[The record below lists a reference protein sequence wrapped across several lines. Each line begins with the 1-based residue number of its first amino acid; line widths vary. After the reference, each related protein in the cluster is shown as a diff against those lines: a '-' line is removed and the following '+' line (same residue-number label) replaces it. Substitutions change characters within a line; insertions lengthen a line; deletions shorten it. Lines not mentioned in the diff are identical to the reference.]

1 MKGSK
6 DIKGIERRMSDKIC
20 IVVTSSDR
28 RVIKT
33 ALQYARRTVTE
44 KFMEDTKVFLFGPS
58 EEVIAYDTELQDFL
72 KRYMEVEKKVLACKW
87 CSDDYGVSD
96 RLRDLGVTVEYIGV
110 FVSQAIRDGYTPMV
124 W

>member
-1 MKGSK
+1 
-6 DIKGIERRMSDKIC
+6 MSDKIC
-20 IVVTSSDR
+20 VVIASSDR

-44 KFMEDTKVFLFGPS
+44 KFMNDTKVFLFGPS

-72 KRYMEVEKKVLACKW
+72 KRYLDVGKEVLACKW

-96 RLRDLGVTVEYIGV
+96 TLTELGVKVEYIGV
-110 FVSQAIRDGYTPMV
+110 LVSKAIEVGYVPMV

>member
-1 MKGSK
+1 MNNPSFWGL
-6 DIKGIERRMSDKIC
+6 RMSDKIC

-28 RVIKT
+28 RGIKT
-33 ALQYARRTVTE
+33 SLQYARRTVTE
-44 KFMEDTKVFLFGPS
+44 KFMKDTKVFLFGPS

-72 KRYMEVEKKVLACKW
+72 KRYMDVGKKVLACKW

-96 RLRDLGVTVEYIGV
+96 RLADLGVTVEYIGV
-110 FVSQAIRDGYTPMV
+110 LVSQAIRGGYTPMV

>member
-1 MKGSK
+1 
-6 DIKGIERRMSDKIC
+6 MSDKIC
-20 IVVTSSDR
+20 IVVASSDR

-44 KFMEDTKVFLFGPS
+44 KFMNDTKVFLFGPS

-72 KRYMEVEKKVLACKW
+72 KRYLDVRKEVLACKW

-96 RLRDLGVTVEYIGV
+96 ALTELGVKVEYIGV
-110 FVSQAIRDGYTPMV
+110 LVSQAIEQGYVPMV

>member
-1 MKGSK
+1 MG
-6 DIKGIERRMSDKIC
+6 DKVC
-20 IVVTSSDR
+20 IVVTSSDK

-44 KFMEDTKVFLFGPS
+44 RFMNDTKVFLFGPS

-72 KRYMEVEKKVLACKW
+72 KRYMDVGKEVLACKW

-96 RLRDLGVTVEYIGV
+96 GLTELGVKVEYIGV
-110 FVSQAIRDGYTPMV
+110 LVSKAIEQGYVPMV

>member
-1 MKGSK
+1 
-6 DIKGIERRMSDKIC
+6 MSGKIC
-20 IVVTSSDR
+20 IVVASSDR

-44 KFMEDTKVFLFGPS
+44 KFMKDTKVFLFGPS
-58 EEVIAYDTELQDFL
+58 EEIIAHDTELQDFL
-72 KRYMEVEKKVLACKW
+72 KRYIDVGREVLACRW

-96 RLRDLGVTVEYIGV
+96 RLTELGIKVEYIGV
-110 FVSQAIRDGYTPMV
+110 FVSQAIREGYTPMV

>member
-1 MKGSK
+1 MN
-6 DIKGIERRMSDKIC
+6 DRIC
-20 IVVTSSDR
+20 IVIASSDR

-44 KFMEDTKVFLFGPS
+44 KFVTDTKVFLFGPS

-72 KRYMEVEKKVLACKW
+72 KRYLDVGKDVLACKW
-87 CSDDYGVSD
+87 CSDDYSVSD
-96 RLRDLGVTVEYIGV
+96 ALTELGVTVEYIGV
-110 FVSQAIRDGYTPMV
+110 FVSQAIKEGYVPMV

>member
-1 MKGSK
+1 MT
-6 DIKGIERRMSDKIC
+6 DKIC
-20 IVVTSSDR
+20 VVVASSDR

-44 KFMEDTKVFLFGPS
+44 KFMKDIKVFLFGPS
-58 EEVIAYDTELQDFL
+58 EEVIAHDTELQDFL
-72 KRYMEVEKKVLACKW
+72 KRFMNVGKGVLACKW

-96 RLRDLGVTVEYIGV
+96 RLTELGVEVEYIGV
-110 FVSQAIRDGYTPMV
+110 FVSQAIREGYTPMV